1 MLHKNLTL
9 NIPKFVLDNQSV
21 WWYYSINKRDNNQH
35 KGEIDMTKMAI
46 CLVAI
51 EILTLV
57 KLARELE
64 KGRCL
69 FDLLTSAAVLF
80 ITNYLAWTL

>member
-1 MLHKNLTL
+1 
-9 NIPKFVLDNQSV
+9 
-21 WWYYSINKRDNNQH
+21 
-35 KGEIDMTKMAI
+35 MTKMAI

-80 ITNYLAWTL
+80 ITNYLTWTL